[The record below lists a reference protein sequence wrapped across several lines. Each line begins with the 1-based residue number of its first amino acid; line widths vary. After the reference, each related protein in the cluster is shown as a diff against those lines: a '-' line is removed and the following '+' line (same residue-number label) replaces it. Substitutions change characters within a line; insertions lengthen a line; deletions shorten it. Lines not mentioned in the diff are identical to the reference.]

1 MQCNASFSLGSIEN
15 FNVFKTNPKLLKR
28 LKINDSEDNF
38 YEAHQLYKTIHF
50 RCTTAKDFK
59 EARDV
64 IFNGILFFYTKKS
77 DNVYYCSD
85 LSKTF
90 IETLKKF
97 DNQTPDLID
106 SDLLSKIK
114 LIHLALQRGH
124 EERNEFVCTILKW
137 SGSLFNSNKNKPSA
151 EFNHEQNL
159 ITYQKSF
166 GHVGIHREIALNFWQ
181 EENYV
186 QARYHFLHS
195 IDGESCAKML
205 IECHMNYG
213 YPSEVD
219 LFLTQNVL
227 QYLCLRNLVTAKEFY
242 EQYIR
247 NHPLIKENITKL
259 PLINFIKFLFIAINK
274 NQVKWFKCLCEVYK
288 QSLDVDAS
296 YGDYLER
303 IGQYFFNIKA
313 KKVEAGGSIFNNL
326 FKMLAANPGE
336 MHGSTS
342 AASHREQ
349 SGDESDYL
357 EDNDLLD

>member
-1 MQCNASFSLGSIEN
+1 MQCNTSFSLGSIEN

-28 LKINDSEDNF
+28 LRINDSEDNF

-137 SGSLFNSNKNKPSA
+137 SGSLFSSNKNSK
-151 EFNHEQNL
+151 L
-159 ITYQKSF
+159 TDKS
-166 GHVGIHREIALNFWQ
+166 
-181 EENYV
+181 
-186 QARYHFLHS
+186 
-195 IDGESCAKML
+195 
-205 IECHMNYG
+205 
-213 YPSEVD
+213 
-219 LFLTQNVL
+219 
-227 QYLCLRNLVTAKEFY
+227 
-242 EQYIR
+242 
-247 NHPLIKENITKL
+247 
-259 PLINFIKFLFIAINK
+259 
-274 NQVKWFKCLCEVYK
+274 
-288 QSLDVDAS
+288 
-296 YGDYLER
+296 LER
-303 IGQYFFNIKA
+303 Y
-313 KKVEAGGSIFNNL
+313 
-326 FKMLAANPGE
+326 
-336 MHGSTS
+336 
-342 AASHREQ
+342 
-349 SGDESDYL
+349 
-357 EDNDLLD
+357 